1 MHKIQYL
8 AGMLASIFTKN
19 PQLEEKEQVLE
30 ALSEVQAEFTASEG
44 AAPAATTS
52 PATPP
57 VPAAPVAAAAAE
69 APKPETP
76 AIDVAAITA
85 QVTQAVM
92 ASPQITALQEKAQK
106 WDAHQAAIGNAG
118 TPAAD
123 AGAPPSS
130 QAKELTMEQIQAV
143 HKYAFD

>member
-1 MHKIQYL
+1 MNKFQLL

-19 PQLEEKEQVLE
+19 PQIEEKDQVLE
-30 ALSEVQAEFTASEG
+30 ALSEVQAELTASENPDP
-44 AAPAATTS
+44 ANPPAPAPAA
-52 PATPP
+52 
-57 VPAAPVAAAAAE
+57 PAAPVAAAAPE
-69 APKPETP
+69 APKAETP
-76 AIDVAAITA
+76 AIDIAAITA

-92 ASPQITALQEKAQK
+92 ASPQITALSEKAQK

-130 QAKELTMEQIQAV
+130 QPKELTMEELKAI
-143 HKYAFD
+143 HKYAFN

>member
-1 MHKIQYL
+1 MNKIQIL
-8 AGMLASIFTKN
+8 AGMLAGLFTKN
-19 PQLEEKEQVLE
+19 PQIEEKDQVLE
-30 ALSEVQAEFTASEG
+30 ALSEVQAELTASENPDP
-44 AAPAATTS
+44 ANPPAPAPSA
-52 PATPP
+52 
-57 VPAAPVAAAAAE
+57 PAAPVAAVE
-69 APKPETP
+69 APKAETP

-130 QAKELTMEQIQAV
+130 QAKELTMEELQAM
-143 HKYAFD
+143 HKYAFN

>member
-1 MHKIQYL
+1 MNKIQYL
-8 AGMLASIFTKN
+8 AGMLAGLFTKN

-44 AAPAATTS
+44 TAPAATTS

-57 VPAAPVAAAAAE
+57 VPAAPVAAPE
-69 APKPETP
+69 APKAETP

-130 QAKELTMEQIQAV
+130 QAKELSMEQIQAV

>member
-1 MHKIQYL
+1 MNKIQIL
-8 AGMLASIFTKN
+8 VGMLANLFTKN
-19 PQLEEKEQVLE
+19 PQIEEKEQILG
-30 ALSEVQAEFTASEG
+30 ALSEVEAELTASEG
-44 AAPAATTS
+44 AAPDATTP

-57 VPAAPVAAAAAE
+57 APSVAPVATETPKAE
-69 APKPETP
+69 AP
-76 AIDVAAITA
+76 AIDLAAITA
-85 QVTQAVM
+85 QVTKAVM

-123 AGAPPSS
+123 AGAPPTS
-130 QAKELTMEQIQAV
+130 QAKELSMEEIQAI

>member
-1 MHKIQYL
+1 MNKIQIL
-8 AGMLASIFTKN
+8 AGMLAGLFTKN
-19 PQLEEKEQVLE
+19 PQIEEKDQVLE
-30 ALSEVQAEFTASEG
+30 ALSEVQAELTASENPDP
-44 AAPAATTS
+44 ANPPAPAPSA
-52 PATPP
+52 
-57 VPAAPVAAAAAE
+57 PAAPVAAVE
-69 APKPETP
+69 APKAETP

-130 QAKELTMEQIQAV
+130 QAKELTMEEIHAI

>member
-1 MHKIQYL
+1 MNKIQLL
-8 AGMLASIFTKN
+8 AGMLAGLFTRN
-19 PQLEEKEQVLE
+19 PQIEEKEQILG
-30 ALSEVQAEFTASEG
+30 ALTEVEAEFTASEG
-44 AAPAATTS
+44 AAPADSTT

-57 VPAAPVAAAAAE
+57 APAAPVAAAE
-69 APKPETP
+69 APKPENP
-76 AIDVAAITA
+76 AIDIAAITA

-92 ASPQITALQEKAQK
+92 ASPQITALSEKAQK

-130 QAKELTMEQIQAV
+130 QAKELTMEEIQAI
-143 HKYAFD
+143 HKYAFN

>member
-1 MHKIQYL
+1 MNKIQIL
-8 AGMLASIFTKN
+8 AGMLAGLFTKN
-19 PQLEEKEQVLE
+19 PQIEEKEQVLE
-30 ALSEVQAEFTASEG
+30 ALSEVQAELTASENSDP
-44 AAPAATTS
+44 ANPPAPAPSA
-52 PATPP
+52 
-57 VPAAPVAAAAAE
+57 PAAPVAAVE
-69 APKPETP
+69 APKAETP

-130 QAKELTMEQIQAV
+130 QAKELTMEELQAM
-143 HKYAFD
+143 HKYAFN

>member
-1 MHKIQYL
+1 MNKIQLL
-8 AGMLASIFTKN
+8 AGMLAGLFTKN

-30 ALSEVQAEFTASEG
+30 ALSEVQAELTASENPDP
-44 AAPAATTS
+44 ANPQAPAPAAH
-52 PATPP
+52 
-57 VPAAPVAAAAAE
+57 AAPVAAAAPE
-69 APKPETP
+69 VPKAETP

-130 QAKELTMEQIQAV
+130 QAKELTMEEIHAI